1 MELGKG
7 QKITLNENFLTIKF
21 QRPDSALEIDT
32 AAFLT
37 DGRDKVAG
45 DEDFVFYGN
54 ARHNSGAVTHKDDD
68 SVEIDLSRLPRH
80 VEKISLT
87 ATIYDAEKR
96 RQNFSMIRGAV
107 LKIFGTRGEIATFPL
122 ENFTVETA
130 IVLGEIYRYKGAWK
144 FNATGAGFSGGLAAL
159 CKNFG
164 IEVSDV
170 QPSPPPAPPP
180 KPPEKPKIDASRERS
195 SKVDT
200 SRDRSSRKG
209 LNMGR
214 DNRERR
220 EETSPS
226 APPQKSSREETPN
239 QPKKV
244 ELRKGQ
250 KVSLVKRGS
259 SLGEIVINLNWSQ
272 PPPRQDFFGSFFGNN
287 RGIDLDLACL
297 FELKDGSIGAIQALG
312 NRFGEL
318 DYPPYIALDGDDRT
332 GSVAAGETIRVNG
345 KYADKIKRIL
355 IYTFIYE
362 GAANW
367 EEAKGVVTVN
377 CPGSP
382 ELIVRMDEYGSRK
395 HTCAIALLEN
405 VGGTFSVEKVVD
417 FFDDSEKMDRA
428 FNWGL
433 RWTIGRKD

>member
-1 MELGKG
+1 MQLSKG
-7 QKITLNENFLTIKF
+7 QKIPLRENFLKIKF
-21 QRPDSALEIDT
+21 ERPTTALEIDI

-37 DGRDKVAG
+37 QANGKVAG

-54 ARHNSGAVTHKDDD
+54 PKHNSGGVIHNDDD
-68 SVEIDLSRLPRH
+68 SIEISLDKIPRH

-87 ATIYDAEKR
+87 ATIYEAEKR

-107 LKIFGTRGEIATFPL
+107 LKILGERNEIATFPL

-130 IVLGEIYRYKGAWK
+130 IVLGEVYRYKGAWK

-159 CKNFG
+159 CNNFG
-164 IEVSDV
+164 IEVKDV
-170 QPSPPPAPPP
+170 APPP
-180 KPPEKPKIDASRERS
+180 PEPPKPKINTQRE
-195 SKVDT
+195 KIT
-200 SRDRSSRKG
+200 IPPPP
-209 LNMGR
+209 
-214 DNRERR
+214 R
-220 EETSPS
+220 EE
-226 APPQKSSREETPN
+226 PP

-250 KVSLVKRGS
+250 KVSLVKKGKE
-259 SLGEIVINLNWSQ
+259 LGEIVINLNWSQ
-272 PPPRQDFFGSFFGNN
+272 PPQKSGFFSRFMNK
-287 RGIDLDLACL
+287 GIDLDLACL

-312 NRFGEL
+312 NHFGDL
-318 DYPPYIALDGDDRT
+318 NRPPYIALDGDDRT
-332 GSVAAGETIRVNG
+332 GAIAGGETIRVNG
-345 KYADKIKRIL
+345 KFTDKIRRIL

-382 ELIVRMDEYGSRK
+382 ELIVRMDEYGSRQ

-417 FFDDSEKMDRA
+417 FFDDSEEMDHA
-428 FNWGL
+428 FDWGL
-433 RWTIGRKD
+433 RWTVGRKD

>member
-7 QKITLNENFLTIKF
+7 QKIPLNETFLTIKF

-37 DGRDKVAG
+37 DGRGKVAG

-54 ARHNSGAVTHKDDD
+54 ARHNSEAVTHNNDD
-68 SVEIDLSRLPRH
+68 SIDINLEKIPRH

-87 ATIYDAEKR
+87 ATIYDADKR
-96 RQNFSMIRGAV
+96 RQNFSMIRGAA
-107 LKIFGTRGEIATFPL
+107 LKIFGMRGEIATFPL

-130 IVLGEIYRYKGAWK
+130 IVLGEIYRYKGTWK

-159 CKNFG
+159 CNNFG
-164 IEVSDV
+164 IEVKDV
-170 QPSPPPAPPP
+170 QPPPPPPEPPKSKINTRRERTKSSPPPREDPPP
-180 KPPEKPKIDASRERS
+180 
-195 SKVDT
+195 
-200 SRDRSSRKG
+200 
-209 LNMGR
+209 
-214 DNRERR
+214 
-220 EETSPS
+220 
-226 APPQKSSREETPN
+226 
-239 QPKKV
+239 PKKV

-250 KVSLVKRGS
+250 KVSLIKKGS

-272 PPPRQDFFGSFFGNN
+272 PEQKSGFFSRFTN

-297 FELKDGSIGAIQALG
+297 FELKDSTIGAVQALG
-312 NRFGEL
+312 NHFGSLE
-318 DYPPYIALDGDDRT
+318 YPPYIALDGDDRT
-332 GSVAAGETIRVNG
+332 GAVAAGETIRVNG
-345 KYADKIKRIL
+345 KYADKIRRIL

-395 HTCAIALLEN
+395 RTCAIALLEN
-405 VGGTFSVEKVVD
+405 VGGTFSVEKVVE
-417 FFDDSEKMDRA
+417 FFDDSEQMDRA
-428 FNWGL
+428 FDWGL
-433 RWTIGRKD
+433 RWTVGRKD

>member
-1 MELGKG
+1 MQLSKG
-7 QKITLNENFLTIKF
+7 QKIPLRENFLKIKF
-21 QRPDSALEIDT
+21 ERPTTALEIDI

-37 DGRDKVAG
+37 QANGKVAG

-54 ARHNSGAVTHKDDD
+54 PKHNSGGVIHNDDD
-68 SVEIDLSRLPRH
+68 SIEISLDKIPRH

-87 ATIYDAEKR
+87 ATIYEAEKR

-107 LKIFGTRGEIATFPL
+107 LKILGERNEIATFPL

-130 IVLGEIYRYKGAWK
+130 IVLGEVYRYKGAWK

-159 CKNFG
+159 CNNFG
-164 IEVSDV
+164 IEVKDV
-170 QPSPPPAPPP
+170 APPP
-180 KPPEKPKIDASRERS
+180 PEPPKPKINTQREKS
-195 SKVDT
+195 SAQ
-200 SRDRSSRKG
+200 
-209 LNMGR
+209 
-214 DNRERR
+214 REKITIPPPPR
-220 EETSPS
+220 EE
-226 APPQKSSREETPN
+226 PP

-250 KVSLVKRGS
+250 KVSLVKKGKE
-259 SLGEIVINLNWSQ
+259 LGEIVINLNWSQ
-272 PPPRQDFFGSFFGNN
+272 PPQKSGFFSRFMNK
-287 RGIDLDLACL
+287 GIDLDLACL
-297 FELKDGSIGAIQALG
+297 FELKDGSIGAVQALG
-312 NRFGEL
+312 NHFGDL
-318 DYPPYIALDGDDRT
+318 NRPPYIALDGDDRT
-332 GSVAAGETIRVNG
+332 GAIAGGETIRVNG
-345 KYADKIKRIL
+345 KFTDKIRRIL

-382 ELIVRMDEYGSRK
+382 ELIVRMDEYGSRQ

-417 FFDDSEKMDRA
+417 FFDDSEEMDHA
-428 FNWGL
+428 FDWGL
-433 RWTIGRKD
+433 RWTVGRKD

>member
-7 QKITLNENFLTIKF
+7 QKIPLNENFLTFKF
-21 QRPDSALEIDT
+21 ERPTSALEIDF

-37 DGRDKVAG
+37 QSNGKVAA
-45 DEDFVFYGN
+45 DDDFVFYGN
-54 ARHNSGAVTHKDDD
+54 TNHHSDGVILNTDGSLDVNLEK
-68 SVEIDLSRLPRH
+68 IPRH

-87 ATIYDAEKR
+87 ATIYDADKR
-96 RQNFSMIRGAV
+96 KQNFSLIRGMI
-107 LKIFGTRGEIATFPL
+107 LKIFGTRGLIATFPL

-130 IVLGEIYRYKGAWK
+130 IVIGEVYRYKGLWK

-170 QPSPPPAPPP
+170 APTPPPPSEPP
-180 KPPEKPKIDASRERS
+180 KPKINTRRERS
-195 SKVDT
+195 S
-200 SRDRSSRKG
+200 SQ
-209 LNMGR
+209 
-214 DNRERR
+214 REKITIPPPPT
-220 EETSPS
+220 ET
-226 APPQKSSREETPN
+226 

-272 PPPRQDFFGSFFGNN
+272 PQQKSGFFSRFTN

-297 FELKDGSIGAIQALG
+297 FELRDGTIGAIQALG
-312 NRFGEL
+312 NHFGEFN
-318 DYPPYIALDGDDRT
+318 YPPYIALDGDDRT
-332 GSVAAGETIRVNG
+332 GAIAAGETIRVNG
-345 KYADKIKRIL
+345 KYADKIRRIL
-355 IYTFIYE
+355 IYTFIYS

-367 EEAKGVVTVN
+367 EEAKGVVTVT

-382 ELIVRMDEYGSRK
+382 ELIVRMDEYGSKK

-405 VGGTFSVEKVVD
+405 VGGTFSVEKIVE
-417 FFDDSEKMDRA
+417 FFNDSEQMDKA
-428 FNWGL
+428 FDWGL
-433 RWTIGRKD
+433 RWTVGRKD

>member
-1 MELGKG
+1 MQLSKG
-7 QKITLNENFLTIKF
+7 QKIPLRENFLKIKF
-21 QRPDSALEIDT
+21 ERPTAALEIDI

-37 DGRDKVAG
+37 QANGKVAG

-54 ARHNSGAVTHKDDD
+54 PKHNSGGVIHNDDD
-68 SVEIDLSRLPRH
+68 SIEISLDKIPRH

-87 ATIYDAEKR
+87 ATIYDADKR

-107 LKIFGTRGEIATFPL
+107 LKILDAQNEIANFPL

-130 IVLGEIYRYKGAWK
+130 IVLGEVYRYKGAWK

-159 CKNFG
+159 CNNFG
-164 IEVSDV
+164 IEVKDV
-170 QPSPPPAPPP
+170 APPP
-180 KPPEKPKIDASRERS
+180 PEPPKPKINTQRE
-195 SKVDT
+195 KP
-200 SRDRSSRKG
+200 
-209 LNMGR
+209 
-214 DNRERR
+214 RR
-220 EETSPS
+220 EKITI
-226 APPQKSSREETPN
+226 PPPPEPEP
-239 QPKKV
+239 PKKV

-250 KVSLVKRGS
+250 KVSLVKRGT

-272 PPPRQDFFGSFFGNN
+272 PPQKSGFFSRFMNK
-287 RGIDLDLACL
+287 GIDLDLACL

-312 NRFGEL
+312 NHFGDL
-318 DYPPYIALDGDDRT
+318 NRPPYIALDGDDRT
-332 GSVAAGETIRVNG
+332 GAIAGGETIRVNG
-345 KYADKIKRIL
+345 KFTDKIRRIL

-382 ELIVRMDEYGSRK
+382 ELIVRMDEYGSRQ

-417 FFDDSEKMDRA
+417 FFDDSEQMDHA
-428 FNWGL
+428 FDWGL
-433 RWTIGRKD
+433 RWTVGRKD

>member
-7 QKITLNENFLTIKF
+7 QKIPLNENFLTIKF

-37 DGRDKVAG
+37 QSNGKVAG

-54 ARHNSGAVTHKDDD
+54 ANHNSGAVTHNNDD
-68 SVEIDLSRLPRH
+68 SIDIDLSRIPRH

-87 ATIYDAEKR
+87 ATIYDADKR
-96 RQNFSMIRGAV
+96 RQNFSMIRGAI
-107 LKIFGTRGEIATFPL
+107 LKIFGSRGEIATFPL
-122 ENFTVETA
+122 ENFSVETA

-159 CKNFG
+159 CNNFG
-164 IEVSDV
+164 IEVTNA
-170 QPSPPPAPPP
+170 QPPPPEPPKPKINTQRERTRREKITIPPPP
-180 KPPEKPKIDASRERS
+180 K
-195 SKVDT
+195 T
-200 SRDRSSRKG
+200 
-209 LNMGR
+209 
-214 DNRERR
+214 R
-220 EETSPS
+220 EEPPS
-226 APPQKSSREETPN
+226 S
-239 QPKKV
+239 KKV

-250 KVSLVKRGS
+250 KVSLIKKGS
-259 SLGEIVINLNWSQ
+259 TLGEIVINLNWSQ
-272 PPPRQDFFGSFFGNN
+272 PQQKSGFFSRFTSK
-287 RGIDLDLACL
+287 GIDLDLACL
-297 FELKDGSIGAIQALG
+297 YELKDGTCNAVQALG
-312 NRFGEL
+312 NHFGNF

-332 GSVAAGETIRVNG
+332 GAVAAGETIRVNG
-345 KYADKIKRIL
+345 KYVDRIRRIL

-382 ELIVRMDEYGSRK
+382 ELIVRMDEYGSKK

-405 VGGTFSVEKVVD
+405 VGGTFSVEKVVE

-433 RWTIGRKD
+433 RWTVGRKD

>member
-7 QKITLNENFLTIKF
+7 QKISLKENFLTIKF
-21 QRPDSALEIDT
+21 ERPTSALEIDT

-37 DGRDKVAG
+37 QANGKVAG

-54 ARHNSGAVTHKDDD
+54 ARHNSGSVTLNNDAL
-68 SVEIDLSRLPRH
+68 EIDLSKIPRH

-107 LKIFGTRGEIATFPL
+107 LKIFGRQNEIATFTL

-130 IVLGEIYRYKGAWK
+130 IVLGEVYRYKGAWK
-144 FNATGAGFSGGLAAL
+144 FNATGAGFSGGLASL
-159 CKNFG
+159 CNNFG
-164 IEVSDV
+164 IEVNDV
-170 QPSPPPAPPP
+170 APPP
-180 KPPEKPKIDASRERS
+180 PPEPERQKINTQREKIRI
-195 SKVDT
+195 
-200 SRDRSSRKG
+200 
-209 LNMGR
+209 
-214 DNRERR
+214 
-220 EETSPS
+220 
-226 APPQKSSREETPN
+226 PPPPT

-250 KVSLVKRGS
+250 KVSLVKKGS
-259 SLGEIVINLNWSQ
+259 TLGEIVINLNWNQ
-272 PPPRQDFFGSFFGNN
+272 PQKKSGLLGMFSNN
-287 RGIDLDLACL
+287 GIDLDLACL
-297 FELKDGSIGAIQALG
+297 YELKDGSIGAVQALG
-312 NRFGEL
+312 NHFGEL
-318 DYPPYIALDGDDRT
+318 NYPPYIALDGDDRT
-332 GSVAAGETIRVNG
+332 GAVAAGETIRVNG
-345 KYADKIKRIL
+345 KFADKIKRIL

-395 HTCAIALLEN
+395 RTCAIALLEN

-417 FFDDSEKMDRA
+417 FFDNAEQMDRD
-428 FNWGL
+428 FDWGL
-433 RWTIGRKD
+433 RWTVGRKD

>member
-7 QKITLNENFLTIKF
+7 QKISLKENFLTIKF
-21 QRPDSALEIDT
+21 ERPTSALEIDT

-37 DGRDKVAG
+37 QANGKVAG

-54 ARHNSGAVTHKDDD
+54 ARHNSGSVTLNNDAL
-68 SVEIDLSRLPRH
+68 EIDLSKIPRH

-107 LKIFGTRGEIATFPL
+107 LKIFGRQNEIATFTL

-130 IVLGEIYRYKGAWK
+130 IVLGEVYRYKGAWK
-144 FNATGAGFSGGLAAL
+144 FNATGAGFSGGLASL
-159 CKNFG
+159 CNNFG
-164 IEVSDV
+164 IEVNEV
-170 QPSPPPAPPP
+170 SPPPPPEPERQKINTQREKIRIPPP
-180 KPPEKPKIDASRERS
+180 
-195 SKVDT
+195 
-200 SRDRSSRKG
+200 
-209 LNMGR
+209 
-214 DNRERR
+214 
-220 EETSPS
+220 PS
-226 APPQKSSREETPN
+226 

-250 KVSLVKRGS
+250 KVSLVKKGS
-259 SLGEIVINLNWSQ
+259 TLGEIVINLNWNQ
-272 PPPRQDFFGSFFGNN
+272 PPKKSGLLGMFSGN
-287 RGIDLDLACL
+287 GIDLDLACL
-297 FELKDGSIGAIQALG
+297 YELKDGSIGAVQALG
-312 NRFGEL
+312 NHFGEL
-318 DYPPYIALDGDDRT
+318 NYPPYIALDGDDRT
-332 GSVAAGETIRVNG
+332 GAVAAGETIRVNG
-345 KYADKIKRIL
+345 KFADKIKRIL

-395 HTCAIALLEN
+395 RTCAIALLEN

-417 FFDDSEKMDRA
+417 FFDNAEQMDNA
-428 FNWGL
+428 FDWGL
-433 RWTIGRKD
+433 RWTVGRKD

>member
-7 QKITLNENFLTIKF
+7 QKIPLNENFLTIKF

-37 DGRDKVAG
+37 QSNGKVAG

-54 ARHNSGAVTHKDDD
+54 ARHNSEAVTHNDDD
-68 SVEIDLSRLPRH
+68 SIDLDLSRVPRH

-87 ATIYDAEKR
+87 ATIYDADQR
-96 RQNFSMIRGAV
+96 RQNFSMIRGAA
-107 LKIFGTRGEIATFPL
+107 LKIFGTRGEIATFSL
-122 ENFTVETA
+122 ENFSVETA

-170 QPSPPPAPPP
+170 SSPPPPPP
-180 KPPEKPKIDASRERS
+180 PEPARPKIDTRREKS
-195 SKVDT
+195 
-200 SRDRSSRKG
+200 SSR
-209 LNMGR
+209 
-214 DNRERR
+214 REKIKIPPPPISNPPR
-220 EETSPS
+220 EEN
-226 APPQKSSREETPN
+226 PP
-239 QPKKV
+239 PKKV

-250 KVSLVKRGS
+250 KVNLVKKGAA
-259 SLGEIVINLNWSQ
+259 LGEIVINLNWSQ
-272 PPPRQDFFGSFFGNN
+272 PPQKTGFFSRFMNK
-287 RGIDLDLACL
+287 GIDLDLACL
-297 FELKDGSIGAIQALG
+297 FELKNGELGAVQALG
-312 NRFGEL
+312 NHFGNL
-318 DYPPYIALDGDDRT
+318 DRAPYISLDGDDRT
-332 GSVAAGETIRVNG
+332 GAVAAGETIRVNG
-345 KYADKIKRIL
+345 KFADKIRRIL
-355 IYTFIYE
+355 VYTFIYE

-395 HTCAIALLEN
+395 RTCAIALLEN
-405 VGGTFSVEKVVD
+405 VGGTFSVEKVVE
-417 FFDDSEKMDRA
+417 FFDDSEQMDRA
-428 FNWGL
+428 FDWGL
-433 RWTIGRKD
+433 RWTVGRKD